1 MIKLTFTT
9 LRASMALLL
18 IIAAT
23 ACSSTAEI
31 TYSNVH
37 PDATNKNLRGVMV
50 IGVATNN
57 TDRVDYEK
65 AFTQEL
71 QRKGVHALASYTLVA
86 GKKITAQQAT
96 DTANKN
102 DLDTILVVRYVGES
116 QVEIYHPGTR
126 YYDVAPTYGPRGR
139 GFGGYYGH
147 AYEVAYDPAVYSTN
161 RTITL
166 VSDLYEVSTEKA
178 LWTAVSDSIKAG
190 NEKELR
196 DSFVKAFISNL
207 QEHHLIR

>member
-1 MIKLTFTT
+1 MTLTFTT

-31 TYSNVH
+31 TYSIVA
-37 PDATNKNLRGVMV
+37 PGAINKDLHGVMV
-50 IGVATNN
+50 VGVATNN

-71 QRKGVHALASYTLVA
+71 RRKGVHAIASYTLLPQ
-86 GKKITAQQAT
+86 KKISGDQAT
-96 DTANKN
+96 ATANKN
-102 DLDTILVVRYVGES
+102 ELDTILVVRYVGES

-126 YYDVAPTYGPRGR
+126 YYDVVPTYGPRGG

-178 LWTAVSDSIKAG
+178 LWTAVSDAIKAG

-196 DSFVKAFISNL
+196 DSFIKAFISNL